1 MHELS
6 IARPLAKEIEEKSK
20 GGAISKIIIVVG
32 DAAGIDSAFLRH
44 SFEDHIFPEKNWEGA
59 ELVFE
64 NEAPALICRK
74 CGKIIEE
81 ATQFACPDCGNNE
94 IDIKSGNR
102 VYVKQ
107 VICK

>member
-6 IARPLAKEIEEKSK
+6 IAGPLAKEIEEKNP
-20 GGAISKIIIVVG
+20 GGTPGKIIIVVG
-32 DAAGIDSAFLRH
+32 DAAGIDIDFLRH
-44 SFEDHIFPEKNWEGA
+44 SFEDHIFPEKNWQGA

-64 NEAPALICRK
+64 KEAPALICLK

-102 VYVKQ
+102 VYVKE